1 MKRFSCLFAIPVIV
15 AALAFPSE
23 ASAQAV
29 TIEYTLSARN
39 PLSHLYGIQIEIN
52 GLRSTSVELSMPA
65 WSPGVYSIR
74 DFAGNVQQFE
84 AATKQNQ
91 PLRFVQTDKQT
102 WRITKSSGDDLV
114 VRYRVYST
122 TFTDELA
129 DVTPASVFMYV
140 AGQTQRP
147 ISVRYEIPNEWRT
160 ETALEKQGD
169 RYVAADY
176 ETLVTSPAFLGR
188 LKIIELDNQS
198 IPFRIVVS
206 NPRTQMTDLQLEADL
221 TDIAGAAAAMFGTV
235 PFKSYTFLVR
245 VQPTSGA
252 SAVAYPNSA
261 RLTAGENDFVAQ
273 NSYNGFLYAAAQALT
288 KAWYYRAARP
298 RSMTPYDL
306 TREAY
311 SRNLWFTEGV
321 AAYTADLL
329 LLRSKILTPPEYFQK
344 VSVEIDA
351 FQHQPGRFVRSLEDA
366 SFNAW
371 TRSDNS
377 VNATISYV
385 LKGKIAGLLLDAEI
399 RSRSS
404 GAKGVEDVLRHLL
417 STAQS
422 RPSGLDDP
430 ALEVAI
436 QSATGLQV
444 GEFFERVVRG
454 KVDIDY
460 RSYMEKIGVAV
471 VIQKTPASV
480 VLGIEFE
487 RIEGNLARIRR
498 VLPDSPGEAAKLDL
512 GDVVLAMDSER
523 ISFDNIVGRIHSK
536 PLGRPVAVTV
546 MRGERLLSLTITPAL
561 TQNEIWSLGE
571 APATTAEQL
580 RLRNAWKGMN

>member
-1 MKRFSCLFAIPVIV
+1 MRRFSYGLAIVVVFAT
-15 AALAFPSE
+15 LAFPS
-23 ASAQAV
+23 ASSAQAV

-39 PLSHLYGIQIEIN
+39 PLSHLYGVQVEIN
-52 GLRSTSVELSMPA
+52 GLRSTSVDLAMPA

-84 AATKQNQ
+84 AVTKQNQ
-91 PLRFVQTDKQT
+91 PLQFVQTDKQT
-102 WRITKSSGDDLV
+102 WRITKSAGDDLV

-140 AGQTQRP
+140 GGQTQRP
-147 ISVRYEIPNEWRT
+147 VSVRYEIPNEWRT

-169 RYVAADY
+169 RYVATDY
-176 ETLVTSPAFLGR
+176 ETLVSSPAFLGR
-188 LKIIELDNQS
+188 LKIIDLDNQS

-261 RLTAGENDFVAQ
+261 RMTAGENDFVAQ
-273 NSYNGFLYAAAQALT
+273 NSYSAFLYAAAQALT

-298 RSMTPYDL
+298 RSITPYDL
-306 TREAY
+306 SREAY

-321 AAYTADLL
+321 AAYSADLL
-329 LLRSKILTPPEYFQK
+329 LMRSKILTPTEYFQK
-344 VSVEIDA
+344 ASAEVDA
-351 FQHQPGRFVRSLEDA
+351 FQHQPGRLLRSLEDA
-366 SFNAW
+366 SWNAW

-377 VNATISYV
+377 VNATISYI

-404 GAKGVEDVLRHLL
+404 GAKGVEDVVRHLL
-417 STAQS
+417 STMQS
-422 RPSGLDDP
+422 RPAGLDDA
-430 ALEVAI
+430 ALEAAI
-436 QSATGLQV
+436 QTATGLQLR
-444 GEFFERVVRG
+444 EFFDRVVRG
-454 KVDIDY
+454 KGDIDY
-460 RSYMEKIGVAV
+460 KSYMEKIGVAV
-471 VIQKTPASV
+471 YIQNTPASV
-480 VLGIEFE
+480 FLGIEFE
-487 RIEGNLARIRR
+487 RIEGNLARVRR
-498 VLPDSPGEAAKLDL
+498 VLPGSPAEAARLDI
-512 GDVVLAMDSER
+512 GDVIFAMDSER

-536 PLGRPVAVTV
+536 PLGKPVPLTV
-546 MRGERLLSLTITPAL
+546 MRGERQLALTITPAL
-561 TQNEIWSLGE
+561 TQTEVWALGE
-571 APATTAEQL
+571 AASTTAEQL
-580 RLRNAWKGMN
+580 RLRNAWRGMN